1 MRQLLAESE
10 KQRYLILTLE
20 LSQIEKEVL
29 LSPMPH
35 LFKAANFESFLFEII
50 ENCEL
55 KPFPNPGFEGQS
67 IFETVAN
74 QTALNSLAEKA
85 AKKQDIRK

>member
-10 KQRYLILTLE
+10 KQRYLILTLV

-35 LFKAANFESFLFEII
+35 LFQAANFESFFFHRKLRI
-50 ENCEL
+50 
-55 KPFPNPGFEGQS
+55 
-67 IFETVAN
+67 
-74 QTALNSLAEKA
+74 KA
-85 AKKQDIRK
+85 FS